1 MSVRRTATHFGTYD
15 VRMVDGRPVSMTS
28 ADSDPDG
35 NELAAGM
42 LAAQHGPLRIT
53 APMVRRG
60 WLENGP
66 GPGARGSE
74 PFVAVSWDR
83 ALDLIAG
90 EIERVRT
97 AHGNQAIYAGS
108 YGWGSAGR
116 FHHVQSQLHRF
127 LQMAGGYIDSQNTY
141 SAAALEVIL
150 PHVIGGP
157 GWSFAERGTQWA
169 EIADHGELVVSFG
182 GTAPK
187 NGFANAGGVGRH
199 LQPTWQR
206 RCRDAGVQFVTVSP
220 QRLDSDPAL
229 GAEWIAPRPGTDLA
243 LMLGLAHELVRTG
256 RHDVDFLT
264 RCCVGFDRFEAYL
277 LGAEDGL
284 AKTAEWAATITEVP
298 AAVVVDLAARIARQR
313 TTINVAWSLQ
323 RMQHGEQAH
332 WMGVVLAA
340 MSGSLGRP
348 GGGYAG
354 GLGISQMG
362 VRPRRHA
369 IAALPQGVNPIT
381 PKVPVA
387 RIADLLLGPG
397 TTYDYNG
404 ERRTYPDVRMVYWA
418 GGNPFHHHQDLHRLV
433 RAWQRPDTVVSHES
447 WWNPLARFS
456 DIVLPVATS
465 LERNDFAAGMM
476 DLSITAIQQVA
487 EPPAGVRTDY
497 AAFTGLAERLGFGPR
512 FTEGRTAEEWV
523 RELYS
528 RTVRQVAK
536 AGVELPGFDAFWA
549 AGSIETPDPAAED
562 RWSFARLREDPQA
575 FGFPTPSG
583 RIEIYSATVAGFGYP
598 DCGGHPTWYEPDEW
612 LGAPA
617 AEQFGLHLVS
627 NQPRTR
633 LHSQFNHASPSRD
646 AEIAG
651 REPVLIHPDDA
662 AARGILDGQ
671 VVRIFNQR
679 GACLAGARL
688 TTDVRRSVVVLSTGA
703 WFDPETPGVPGSL
716 DRHGNPNV
724 LTADRGT
731 SRLAQG
737 PSPGTTLVEVELYD
751 QELPAVRC
759 FDVPEIIELDYS
771 SAQSDRD
778 RQHRHS

>member
-1 MSVRRTATHFGTYD
+1 MTVRRTATHFGTYD
-15 VRMVDGRPVSMTS
+15 VRVVEGRPVSMTPV
-28 ADSDPDG
+28 ADDPAPND
-35 NELAAGM
+35 LAAGV
-42 LAAQHGPLRIT
+42 LDAQHGPLRIT
-53 APMVRRG
+53 SPMVRRG

-66 GPGARGSE
+66 GPAGGVRGSE

-83 ALDLIAG
+83 ALDLIAA
-90 EIERVRT
+90 EIRRVRT
-97 AHGNQAIYAGS
+97 DHGNQAIYGGS

-116 FHHVQSQLHRF
+116 FHHPQSQLHRF
-127 LQMAGGYIDSQNTY
+127 LGMAGGYTDSQNTY
-141 SAAALEVIL
+141 SAAAMEVIL

-157 GWSFAERGTQWA
+157 GWSFAERGTQWR
-169 EIADHGELVVSFG
+169 EIVEHGELVVSFG

-187 NGFANAGGVGRH
+187 NAFANAGGIGRH
-199 LQPTWQR
+199 RQPTWQR
-206 RCRDAGVQFVTVSP
+206 RSREAGVHFVSVSP

-229 GAEWIAPRPGTDLA
+229 DAEWIAPRPGTDVA

-256 RHDVDFLT
+256 RHDRDFLA
-264 RCCVGFDRFEAYL
+264 RCCVGFAPFERYL
-277 LGAEDGL
+277 LGLDDGVPKS
-284 AKTAEWAATITEVP
+284 AAWASTVTEVP
-298 AAVVVDLAARIARQR
+298 PAVIAGLAARIARSR

-362 VRPRRHA
+362 VQPRRHD
-369 IAALPQGVNPIT
+369 IAALPSVVNPVR

-387 RIADLLLGPG
+387 RVADLLLNPG
-397 TTYDYNG
+397 TSYDYDG
-404 ERRTYPDVRMVYWA
+404 RRQTYPDVRLVYWA

-465 LERNDFAAGMM
+465 LERNDVAAGMM
-476 DLSITAIQQVA
+476 DLTVTAVQQVA
-487 EPPAGVRTDY
+487 EPPDGVRTDY
-497 AAFTGLAERLGFGPR
+497 AAFTGLAERLGFGSR
-512 FTEGRTAEEWV
+512 FTEDRTAEEWV
-523 RELYS
+523 RELYE
-528 RTVRQVAK
+528 RTVIQVGR
-536 AGVELPGFDAFWA
+536 AGVTLPDFDTFWA
-549 AGSIETPDPAAED
+549 AGSIETPEPSAGERKRHAGL
-562 RWSFARLREDPQA
+562 SFAGLRADPQA
-575 FGFPTPSG
+575 HPIPTPSG
-583 RIEIYSATVAGFGYP
+583 RIEIFSATVAGFGYP
-598 DCGGHPTWYEPDEW
+598 DCGGHPAWYEPDEW
-612 LGAPA
+612 LGAPT
-617 AEQFGLHLVS
+617 AERFGLHLVS

-633 LHSQFNHASPSRD
+633 LHSQFDHASPSRD
-646 AEIAG
+646 AEISG
-651 REPVLIHPDDA
+651 REPVLMHPDDA
-662 AARGILDGQ
+662 AARGVVDDQ
-671 VVRIFNQR
+671 VVRIFNRR

-703 WFDPETPGVPGSL
+703 WFDPVTPGVPGSL

-737 PSPGTTLVEVELYD
+737 PSPGTTLVEIEPYP
-751 QELPAVRC
+751 ETAPPVRC
-759 FDVPEIIELDYS
+759 FEPPEIVED
-771 SAQSDRD
+771 
-778 RQHRHS
+778 HSGEV